1 MLNKIINQSIM
12 KSDNDVVINYIKVV
26 ENQKAS
32 LKHLK
37 EHEREWTGYK
47 QMTVIL
53 QEVKII
59 QPLTSSPGLGKTF
72 RALKR
77 EQSRRE
83 H

>member
-1 MLNKIINQSIM
+1 M
-12 KSDNDVVINYIKVV
+12 KDGGGVVVNYIKVV
-26 ENQKAS
+26 EDQKAS

-37 EHEREWTGYK
+37 EHERERTGYK

-72 RALKR
+72 RALRR